1 VAGPL
6 AAEGFGPEVEDDPM
20 NKSLV
25 ALGFLA
31 LNFYI
36 YQWFASAEVIPPRQ
50 SFAHFPLQLGSWS
63 CPERGVMDEPT
74 LKNLGASDY
83 LICDYQRQD
92 PAGFVGLYIG
102 YHETQIRTAG
112 GGSADANPIHPPKH
126 CLPGSGW
133 DIIAQSK
140 ISLDLPGLPQ
150 RPAEVN
156 RFVIAKGEAR
166 QLVYYWYQTQGRVV
180 ADDWQKIAYLS
191 WDRARSGRTDG
202 SLVRFTVPLIHGDDA
217 RAEKEVMDLATLVLP
232 LLPAYVP
239 N

>member
-1 VAGPL
+1 MTKSIIAL
-6 AAEGFGPEVEDDPM
+6 A
-20 NKSLV
+20 
-25 ALGFLA
+25 FLM

-36 YQWFASAEVIPPRQ
+36 YHWFASDEVIPSREP
-50 SFAHFPLQLGSWS
+50 FAHFPLQLGDWT
-63 CPERGVMDEPT
+63 CPQRVAMDEPT

-83 LICDYQRQD
+83 LICDYHRAN
-92 PAGFVGLYIG
+92 PASIVGVYLG

-112 GGSADANPIHPPKH
+112 GGSVDANPIHPPKH

-133 DIIAQSK
+133 DIIAESK
-140 ISLDLPGLPQ
+140 IALDLPGLPQ

-166 QLVYYWYQTQGRVV
+166 QLVYYWYQTQGRVI

-202 SLVRFTVPLIHGDDA
+202 ALVRFTVPLIRGDEAQADA
-217 RAEKEVMDLATLVLP
+217 TFRDLAALMVPRLP
-232 LLPAYVP
+232 TYVP